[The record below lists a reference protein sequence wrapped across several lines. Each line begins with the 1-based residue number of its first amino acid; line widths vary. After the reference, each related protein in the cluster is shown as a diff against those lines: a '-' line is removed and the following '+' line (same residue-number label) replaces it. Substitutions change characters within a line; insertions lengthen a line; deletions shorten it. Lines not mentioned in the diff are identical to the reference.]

1 MNKRY
6 VLKNRRRFYLF
17 VIMVTIIVSSAALA
31 AGVQGADTGDKY
43 ISVVVEP
50 GDTLWDLACEYKNSG
65 DLRQYIREVE
75 EINNLTD
82 SMIYEGDILK
92 LPV

>member
-1 MNKRY
+1 MNRRY
-6 VLKNRRRFYLF
+6 VLKNRKRFYLF

-31 AGVQGADTGDKY
+31 ATAQGADTCDSY

-50 GDTLWDLACEYKNSG
+50 GDTLWDLASEYKSAG

-75 EINNLTD
+75 KINHLTD
-82 SMIYEGDILK
+82 STIYEGDILK
-92 LPV
+92 MPV